1 MCNTVRQSDRTLTMA
16 ITCRQSACCAWPDLQ
31 CFDVRAVHLLLVA
44 TSMILLEA
52 LFVQVE
58 AEAGPEAEAAANSEA
73 NAEAEHG
80 GDARCSGVVTAMTLR
95 ELLIAAAAKTG
106 LGRHLSHARGHYA

>member
-1 MCNTVRQSDRTLTMA
+1 
-16 ITCRQSACCAWPDLQ
+16 
-31 CFDVRAVHLLLVA
+31 
-44 TSMILLEA
+44 MILLEA
-52 LFVQVE
+52 LLVQVE

-80 GDARCSGVVTAMTLR
+80 GDACCSGIVTAMTKS
-95 ELLIAAAAKTG
+95 ELLIAAASKTG